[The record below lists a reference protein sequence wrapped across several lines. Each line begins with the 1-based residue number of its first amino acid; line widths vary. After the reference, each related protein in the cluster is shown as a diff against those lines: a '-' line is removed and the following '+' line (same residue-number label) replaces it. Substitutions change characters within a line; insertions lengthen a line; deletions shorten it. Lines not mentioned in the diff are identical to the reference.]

1 LEAGKPDGRLEFI
14 FLNLTFRP
22 PVNYIRLFTVKKE
35 RSNKAMPIR
44 SMTGFGLAEAVTPS
58 GTYRVELRAVN
69 NRFQELQIRQPKFML
84 NLEPKIK
91 KEITGVAVRGSIN
104 VFISCDKGDA
114 GPVALSWDKAGVDG
128 YMRVFNEI
136 KEEYKLSGEVSVTD
150 LLRFGDFIK
159 TESEEHGDEA
169 LWEHLRPALAA
180 ALKAFRESREAE
192 GAQLAK
198 ELKKTLNEIS
208 KTLCLVEKRAPQ
220 RVTEYGAALADRVEK
235 MMAGN
240 LPDPQRIAAE
250 VAIMAERID
259 ITEEIVRLKAHIEKF
274 SADFDA
280 DEPVGKR
287 MGFLLQEMNRE
298 ANTIG
303 SKANDTEIAHWS
315 VSLKE
320 NIEKIREQIQNIE

>member
-1 LEAGKPDGRLEFI
+1 
-14 FLNLTFRP
+14 
-22 PVNYIRLFTVKKE
+22 
-35 RSNKAMPIR
+35 MPIR
-44 SMTGFGLAEAVTPS
+44 SMTGFGLAEAATPS
-58 GTYRVELRAVN
+58 GTYRVEIRAVN

-91 KEITGVAVRGSIN
+91 KEITGAAVRGSIN
-104 VFISCDKGDA
+104 VFIGCDRGDV
-114 GPVALSWDKAGVDG
+114 GQVALSWDRAGVDA
-128 YMRVFNEI
+128 YMRIFNEI
-136 KEEYKLSGEVSVTD
+136 KKEYKLSGDVAIAD

-159 TESEEHGDEA
+159 SESEVYDDEA
-169 LWEHLRPALAA
+169 LWKHLRPALTA
-180 ALKAFRESREAE
+180 ALKAFQESRETE
-192 GAQLAK
+192 GAQLVK
-198 ELKKTLNEIS
+198 ELKKTLKDIS
-208 KTLCLVEKRAPQ
+208 KTLNLIEKRAPQ
-220 RVTEYGAALADRVEK
+220 RVKEYAASLSDRVEK
-235 MMAGN
+235 MLSGN

-250 VAIMAERID
+250 IAIMAERLD

-315 VSLKE
+315 VGLKE

>member
-1 LEAGKPDGRLEFI
+1 
-14 FLNLTFRP
+14 
-22 PVNYIRLFTVKKE
+22 
-35 RSNKAMPIR
+35 
-44 SMTGFGLAEAVTPS
+44 MTGFGLAEAATPS
-58 GTYRVELRAVN
+58 GTYRVEIRAVN

-91 KEITGVAVRGSIN
+91 KEITGAAVRGSIN
-104 VFISCDKGDA
+104 VFINCDRGDA
-114 GPVALSWDKAGVDG
+114 GPVALSWDKAGVDA
-128 YMRVFNEI
+128 YMRIFNEI
-136 KEEYKLSGEVSVTD
+136 KKEYKLSGDIAITD

-159 TESEEHGDEA
+159 SESESHDDEA
-169 LWEHLRPALAA
+169 LWKHLRPTLTA
-180 ALKAFRESREAE
+180 ALKAFQESRETE
-192 GAQLAK
+192 GAQLVK
-198 ELKKTLNEIS
+198 ELKKTLKEIS
-208 KTLCLVEKRAPQ
+208 KTLSFIEKRAPQ
-220 RVTEYGAALADRVEK
+220 RVKEYNVTLTDRIAK
-235 MMAGN
+235 MLSGN

-250 VAIMAERID
+250 VAMMAERLD

-274 SADFDA
+274 SADFNA

-303 SKANDTEIAHWS
+303 SKANDTEISHWS